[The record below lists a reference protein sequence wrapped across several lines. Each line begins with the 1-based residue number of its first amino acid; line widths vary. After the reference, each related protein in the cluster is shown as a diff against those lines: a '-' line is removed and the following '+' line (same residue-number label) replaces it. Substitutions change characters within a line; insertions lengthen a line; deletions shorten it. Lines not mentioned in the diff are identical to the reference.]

1 MSTNIPEQLKYAKTL
16 RMGQGGRDTAW
27 VGITDHAQA
36 ELTELVFVELPGSR
50 QNSICRTALCRSRI
64 RQDRK

>member
-1 MSTNIPEQLKYAKTL
+1 
-16 RMGQGGRDTAW
+16 MGQVEGDTAW

-36 ELTELVFVELPGSR
+36 ELTELVFVELPEVR